1 MSGYWRFC
9 VAAFLL
15 LAGLST
21 WPAFS
26 NPLTD
31 LFNPAPKEAAAPAP
45 AREECLLQPGR
56 STAPG
61 QHWVYRLDGH
71 RKCWFQADEAT
82 VAVKKQAHHY
92 GVKQPVIAAEEN
104 EAALREKTVADARA
118 QLLSAAPA
126 DASQPTP
133 PAPEVVDPA
142 SVPADRTATLVLAA
156 PVVAEPKID
165 RLTPDHATPR
175 PVDVEMLLAAASPVG
190 DTVASSVPP
199 ATPVAPSIPDAD
211 ENQWGLTAP
220 RAGMALIALGLVF
233 LAGSL
238 LASRFLDPRVA
249 PIRGS

>member
-126 DASQPTP
+126 DASQPD
-133 PAPEVVDPA
+133 A
-142 SVPADRTATLVLAA
+142 TARPRWSIQLPCPLTG
-156 PVVAEPKID
+156 PRHSCPRHPSSPSPKSIGS
-165 RLTPDHATPR
+165 RPTTPR
-175 PVDVEMLLAAASPVG
+175 
-190 DTVASSVPP
+190 
-199 ATPVAPSIPDAD
+199 
-211 ENQWGLTAP
+211 
-220 RAGMALIALGLVF
+220 RAR
-233 LAGSL
+233 ST
-238 LASRFLDPRVA
+238 
-249 PIRGS
+249 